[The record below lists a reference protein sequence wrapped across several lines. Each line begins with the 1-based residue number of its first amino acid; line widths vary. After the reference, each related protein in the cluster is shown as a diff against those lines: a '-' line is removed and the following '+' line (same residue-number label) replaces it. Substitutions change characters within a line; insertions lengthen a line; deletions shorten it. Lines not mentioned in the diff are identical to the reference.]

1 MFADMKGKAVCPLC
15 GDGVAAMKEYN
26 VRGHYETK
34 HHDRYKHLDM
44 KPQGRRVEKKSGVTA
59 GNVHKSQITKRGC
72 CKG

>member
-1 MFADMKGKAVCPLC
+1 MFAAMKGKAVCLVC
-15 GDGVAAMKEYN
+15 GNGVAVMKEYN
-26 VRGHYETK
+26 VRRHYETK

-44 KPQGRRVEKKSGVTA
+44 KQRLPRVKKKSGVTA